1 MHRFPDGYTFELPER
16 FNNPFRYTPHPAV
29 EYAAKLM
36 TDRFKELNPMGE
48 GKMMGILIVRDEA
61 GEIGFLAGFSGN
73 IGGISKAEG
82 LVPPIYDL
90 LDPDGEFKKEEAEIS
105 RLNKR
110 ISALLDSEELQVTK
124 RELHDANEAMEED
137 LKMLKAQMAI
147 NKSLREGIRSETE
160 DASILGNLIKES
172 QHEKAEFR
180 RRRISWEE
188 KIKELQDRH
197 DAFNKEIIRLKEER
211 AVRSDA
217 LQQWIFEQY
226 KVLNAKGEE
235 ASIKE
240 IFSRKGLTPP
250 GGTGECAAPK
260 LLNYAY
266 RNGMRP
272 VAMGEF
278 WYGQVSQTAVR
289 THGRFYPSCTSKC
302 GPLLEFMMQ
311 GLDYEHQ
318 VGEICG
324 TPVILHE
331 DDDLIV
337 VSKPSGMPS
346 VPGMDGRK
354 SLLEW
359 LNDSAENI
367 QAVHRLDM
375 DTSGIML
382 YAKNEV
388 AACCLRG
395 QFEQH
400 NIRKKYMARLS
411 AASDAMP
418 ESTSTMPESR
428 SAMPGEGR
436 IECRL
441 CPDYDERPRQKVDP
455 KQGKEALTL
464 YQVESHNEDGTCD
477 VTFSPVTG
485 RTHQLRVHSA
495 HASGLGRPIVGDL
508 LYGGDKATRLMLH
521 AFEITFTH
529 PSTGEETTFRTLEN
543 CYR

>member
-1 MHRFPDGYTFELPER
+1 MHRFPDGYLFDLPER
-16 FNNPFRYTPHPAV
+16 FNNPFRYAPHPAV
-29 EYAAKLM
+29 EFAARLIM
-36 TDRFKELNPMGE
+36 GRFKEMNPMGE
-48 GKMMGILIVRDEA
+48 GKMMGILVVSNEA

-73 IGGISKAEG
+73 IGGLNQAEG
-82 LVPPIYDL
+82 FVPPIYDL
-90 LDPDGEFKKEEAEIS
+90 LDPDGDFKREEAEIS
-105 RLNKR
+105 RLNR
-110 ISALLDSEELQVTK
+110 SIGTLMDSAEFQTLKKELK
-124 RELHDANEAMEED
+124 NAEEAMGED

-147 NKSLREGIRSETE
+147 NKSLREGIRAETE
-160 DASILGNLIKES
+160 DGSILGNLIKES
-172 QHEKAEFR
+172 QYEKAEFR

-188 KIKELQDRH
+188 KIKELQDRY
-197 DAFNKEIIRLKEER
+197 DTFGNEIIRLKEER
-211 AVRSDA
+211 SLRSDA

-240 IFSRKGLTPP
+240 IFSRKGITPP

-266 RNGMRP
+266 RNGMKP
-272 VAMGEF
+272 IAMGEF
-278 WYGQVSQTAVR
+278 WYGQASQTAVR

-318 VGEICG
+318 VGDICG

-331 DDDLIV
+331 DGDLIV

-359 LNDSAENI
+359 LNDGTENFH
-367 QAVHRLDM
+367 AVHRLDM
-375 DTSGIML
+375 DTSGILL
-382 YAKNEV
+382 YAKNEA
-388 AACCLRG
+388 AACCLRR

-400 NIRKKYMARLS
+400 SIRKKYMARLS
-411 AASDAMP
+411 AASGAMH
-418 ESTSTMPESR
+418 ESTSTMAESR

-441 CPDYDERPRQKVDP
+441 CPDYDERPRQKVDQ
-455 KQGKEALTL
+455 KQGKDALTL

-495 HASGLGRPIVGDL
+495 HANGLGRPIVGDL
-508 LYGGDKATRLMLH
+508 LYGGDKAGRLMLH

-529 PSTGEETTFRTLEN
+529 PSTDEETTFRTLEN